1 MTWVTANAFPVLIF
15 IAFIAMHLFGH
26 GGHGG
31 HAGHGGQSGH
41 DEGKPHRPPDDGTT
55 DDAQRRDENMRSGRH
70 QH

>member
-1 MTWVTANAFPVLIF
+1 MAWFTANWFWVLIF

-31 HAGHGGQSGH
+31 HGGHSGHGGG
-41 DEGKPHRPPDDGTT
+41 DR
-55 DDAQRRDENMRSGRH
+55 QRSRDEREKDEAQGRVVNTSSGGH

>member
-1 MTWVTANAFPVLIF
+1 MEWFTENWFWVLVF

-31 HAGHGGQSGH
+31 HNRHGGG
-41 DEGKPHRPPDDGTT
+41 DR
-55 DDAQRRDENMRSGRH
+55 QRSRDEREKDEVQGRVVNPSSGGH

>member
-1 MTWVTANAFPVLIF
+1 MAWFTANWFWVLIF

-31 HAGHGGQSGH
+31 HGGHSGHGGGDRQRNR
-41 DEGKPHRPPDDGTT
+41 DEGEKAE
-55 DDAQRRDENMRSGRH
+55 AQGRGVNPSSGGH